1 MMTDEKVKKKD
12 YKHSGENSYMCRLIL
27 SAFNTVKYLRSIK
40 NTRLELG
47 ENPILLKLGQNSI
60 RY

>member
-1 MMTDEKVKKKD
+1 
-12 YKHSGENSYMCRLIL
+12 MCRLIL

-40 NTRLELG
+40 NARLELG
-47 ENPILLKLGQNSI
+47 ENPILLKLGKNSI

>member
-1 MMTDEKVKKKD
+1 
-12 YKHSGENSYMCRLIL
+12 MCRLIL